1 MTRNTVAAS
10 ALEACHGAAAQRTA
24 SAWATAGACPG
35 GGCGRPVACNRGL
48 AAKAALAPGAAW
60 VTAVPDPHPAS
71 STPALAIP
79 ISRAR
84 VSGTGSP
91 SCDCG
96 HRCRLRAALITIR
109 RASDNQ
115 HEPEEIPWIVLLV
128 PSAMAEILSFMLVPF
143 GHDQFCKFLG
153 AAPPAHACVWLPA
166 GQDLLT

>member
-10 ALEACHGAAAQRTA
+10 ALEACHGAAAQRAA

-71 STPALAIP
+71 STPALAIL

-84 VSGTGSP
+84 VRHWLSLM
-91 SCDCG
+91 
-96 HRCRLRAALITIR
+96 RLRT
-109 RASDNQ
+109 
-115 HEPEEIPWIVLLV
+115 P
-128 PSAMAEILSFMLVPF
+128 
-143 GHDQFCKFLG
+143 
-153 AAPPAHACVWLPA
+153 LPA
-166 GQDLLT
+166 QGSSDHDPPRGR